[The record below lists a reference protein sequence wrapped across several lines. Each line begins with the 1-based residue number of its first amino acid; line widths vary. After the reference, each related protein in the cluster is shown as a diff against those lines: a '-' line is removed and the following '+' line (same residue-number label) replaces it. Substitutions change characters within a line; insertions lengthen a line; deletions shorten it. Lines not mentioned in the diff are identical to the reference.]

1 MIIPRQSMDHFLES
15 CPAVSPSFLPLA
27 IYSCITITILTLRK
41 NQTTLEPIC
50 TFGPQLY
57 DIRSIPGKGRG
68 LVSGIDIR
76 RGQRI
81 LHEQPLFTSSLRWT
95 SHKDFEDYLAST
107 IASLLPSKRDTFFA
121 LHNAHPESEHP
132 LQARFIT
139 NCLTCQDGTE
149 AAVYNT
155 ACMVNHSCRA
165 NTQWSWNKE
174 AKAVAFH
181 AVRNI
186 AAGEEITINYV
197 FGDIR
202 AVREEKLG
210 RLFGITCRCEL
221 CSLPHIEIGK
231 SDCRRIEIQKLL
243 EAVRNDQ
250 KIINKPEGC
259 LAKSGQLIAL
269 IDKEHAGHSE
279 HLPVSVEAYDA
290 AYRICTTHS
299 DLASACVL
307 QKRSYDMRVI
317 YEGSDSPLVKQ
328 IKYALE
334 YKHQETWVDGL
345 RSLTKW
351 RTTRDDEPKL
361 LKFMGTNTGA

>member
-1 MIIPRQSMDHFLES
+1 MIIPRRSMNHFLES
-15 CPAVSPSFLPLA
+15 YPE
-27 IYSCITITILTLRK
+27 
-41 NQTTLEPIC
+41 NQTTVEQIC

-57 DIRSIPGKGRG
+57 DIRNIPGKGRG
-68 LVSGIDIR
+68 LVAGIDIS

-95 SHKDFEDYLAST
+95 SHKDFEEYLAST
-107 IASLLPSKRDTFFA
+107 IASLLPTKRDTFFA

-139 NCLTCQDGTE
+139 NCLTCQNGTE

-165 NTQWSWNKE
+165 NAQWSWNKE

-186 AAGEEITINYV
+186 AAGEEITINYI
-197 FGDIR
+197 FGEIC
-202 AVREEKLG
+202 AVREDKLL
-210 RLFGITCRCEL
+210 RLFGIACSCEL
-221 CSLPHIEIGK
+221 CSLSPMDIKK
-231 SDCRRIEIQKLL
+231 SDSRRNKIQKLL
-243 EAVRNDQ
+243 EEVNNNQ
-250 KIINKPEGC
+250 NIMKKPERC
-259 LAKSGQLIAL
+259 LAKCGRLIAL
-269 IDKEHAGHSE
+269 IDEEHAGHSE

-299 DLASACVL
+299 DLASASVL
-307 QKRSYDMRVI
+307 QKRSYETRVI
-317 YEGSDSPLVKQ
+317 YEGSDNPFVKQ
-328 IKYALE
+328 IKNAME

-351 RTTRDDEPKL
+351 HTTRDDEPKL
-361 LKFMGTNTGA
+361 LKFMGTNTRA